1 MTLTYDQK
9 IEITKILIGVIIS
22 IVGALWTYTTYT
34 ENERNNEL
42 KTLIGLGDAI
52 AGMHVTCKS
61 EFGNLADLAGESKD
75 SRKGQCYRYFQDA
88 HRISLAA
95 VITVKKPFGFSARE
109 WGGYWRSL
117 QNVIATAGSEKYE
130 FNNVE
135 DAWVKILVAKAL
147 KEVIERG

>member
-1 MTLTYDQK
+1 MLLNSDQK
-9 IEITKILIGVIIS
+9 IEISKIAIGVIIS

-61 EFGNLADLAGESKD
+61 DFDKLADLAGEGKD
-75 SRKGQCYRYFQDA
+75 TRKGQCYRYFQNA

-95 VITVKKPFGFSARE
+95 VITVKKPFAMSAKDWIAY
-109 WGGYWRSL
+109 WGGL
-117 QNVIATAGSEKYE
+117 QNAIAIAGSEKYR
-130 FNNVE
+130 FNNIE
-135 DAWVKILVAKAL
+135 DAWVRILIAKGL
-147 KEVIERG
+147 KEDAKQG